1 MYPLFNIDSNGHIKD
16 ITNAEGKFAM
26 YRSDKLIGSNFVDLF
41 TEPPMAQQMLEE
53 IWRNGSV
60 ANFSLS
66 FLQAGKPYD
75 VLFNAILYQQEDT
88 GSKNIFAT
96 IQDEKSKTVE
106 KDLFKAKIL
115 KEIADYKYALDES
128 SIVAITDQ
136 KGIIKYVNANFCK
149 ISKYDNEQ
157 LIGQDHRII
166 NSGYH
171 HKEFIRDIWTTIAN
185 GKIWKGEIKNKAKD
199 NSYYWVDT
207 TIVPF
212 LNEDGKPY
220 QYLAIRTD
228 ITERKKVEEQQLL
241 YKLIINSSD
250 DGILSKTLD
259 GVIMSWNKGA
269 ENIFG
274 YTAKEIIG
282 QNISVIIPLE
292 YMEDERMIIHK
303 IKNGEYVEHYETV
316 RLRKNKQQVY
326 VSLTIS
332 PIKDTMGNIVG
343 ASKIVRDITVRKL
356 MEQELRK
363 LNSELEHKV
372 DSRTKMLQET
382 LTELEKSK
390 DELSETLKNEKGL
403 NELKSRFVTTASHE
417 FRTPLSTILSS
428 TFLLEK
434 YNAATEIDK
443 REKHILYIKTA
454 VADMKNILEDFL
466 SLGKLEEGLIQT
478 KQAILPAAEF
488 FKEVQ
493 TIVDEMEHH
502 CKMSQKIIFQH
513 TGNSGVY
520 IDKHLFRNIL
530 LNLFSNA
537 IKFSREGTAITINCA
552 ANEDKLT
559 VSVKDNGIGISVED
573 LEHLFERFY
582 RAKNAANIQGTG
594 LGLHIVSKYLELM
607 NGNIEIKSQ
616 LNNGTTINFYI
627 PFKK

>member
-1 MYPLFNIDSNGHIKD
+1 MYPLFNINAEGHIKD
-16 ITNAEGKFAM
+16 ISNATERFTGCAA
-26 YRSDKLIGSNFVDLF
+26 DDIIGSNFIDLF
-41 TEPPMAQQMLEE
+41 TEPAVARQMLEE
-53 IWRNGSV
+53 IWRNGAV
-60 ANFSLS
+60 ANFPLS

-75 VLFNAILYQQEDT
+75 VLFNAILYQQEDA

-96 IQDEKSKTVE
+96 IQDEKSTTVE
-106 KDLFKAKIL
+106 KDQFKIKIL

-128 SIVAITDQ
+128 SIVAITDH

-212 LNEDGKPY
+212 LNNDGKPY

-228 ITERKKVEEQQLL
+228 ITERKKVEEQQVL

-250 DGILSKTLD
+250 DAIISKTLD

-282 QNISVIIPLE
+282 QNISVIIPSECL
-292 YMEDERMIIHK
+292 EDEQMIIHK
-303 IKNGEYVEHYETV
+303 IKHDEHVEHYETI
-316 RLRKNKQQVY
+316 RLRKDKQPVY

-332 PIKDTMGNIVG
+332 PVKDTMGNIVG
-343 ASKIVRDITVRKL
+343 ASKIVRDITSRKL

-363 LNSELEHKV
+363 LNAELEYKV

-390 DELSETLKNEKGL
+390 EELSETLKSEKGL

-434 YNAATEIDK
+434 YNGATEIDK
-443 REKHILYIKTA
+443 REKHLVYIKTA
-454 VADMKNILEDFL
+454 VDDMKNILEDFL

-478 KQAILPAAEF
+478 KQSILSAAEL

-493 TIVDEMEHH
+493 TIADEMEHH

-513 TGNSGVY
+513 TGNSEVY
-520 IDKHLFRNIL
+520 IDKQLFRNIL

-537 IKFSREGTAITINCA
+537 IKFSREDAAIIINCA
-552 ANEDKLT
+552 ANEDQLI
-559 VSVKDNGIGISVED
+559 VSVEDNGIGISAED

-594 LGLHIVSKYLELM
+594 LGLHLVSKYLELM

-616 LNNGTTINFYI
+616 LNNSTTINFYI